1 MCRLT
6 NASKSMKILV
16 YMNEYCLHKTGDD
29 ILGKVEENKK
39 KKKDAIVN
47 SAFTLFIDN
56 GIKDTSIADIMKKA
70 ELAKG
75 TFYLYFK
82 DKYEVRDYLV
92 RKKAIQIFENA
103 INALGDGDAIEFEDK
118 IIFIVDNIL
127 DQLNDNKI
135 LLKFIS
141 KNLSWGVLRHS
152 IENMPLNDGES
163 AADYIEQLAESS
175 GKQIRNLE
183 MLVFMIAELVNSTAH
198 SVILYKQ
205 PVELPELK
213 KELFP
218 LIITMINS
226 FEVVS

>member
-1 MCRLT
+1 M
-6 NASKSMKILV
+6 
-16 YMNEYCLHKTGDD
+16 
-29 ILGKVEENKK
+29 GKVEENKK

-47 SAFTLFIDN
+47 SAFTLFIDH

-103 INALGDGDAIEFEDK
+103 IESLDKEDFEEFDDK

-152 IENMPLNDGES
+152 IENMPVNDGET
-163 AADYIEQLAESS
+163 AADYIEQLANGS
-175 GKQIRNLE
+175 GRHIRDLE

-198 SVILYKQ
+198 SVILYEQ
-205 PVELPELK
+205 PVTLPELK
-213 KELFP
+213 KELYP
-218 LIITMINS
+218 LIITMVHS
-226 FEVVS
+226 FEE

>member
-1 MCRLT
+1 M
-6 NASKSMKILV
+6 
-16 YMNEYCLHKTGDD
+16 
-29 ILGKVEENKK
+29 GKVEENKK

-75 TFYLYFK
+75 TFYLYLK

-92 RKKAIQIFENA
+92 RKKAAQIFENA
-103 INALGDGDAIEFEDK
+103 IEELKEKNITEFEDK

-127 DQLNDNKI
+127 DQLSNNKI

-141 KNLSWGVLRHS
+141 KNLSWGILRHS
-152 IENMPLNDGES
+152 IENVPVNDGET
-163 AADYIEQLAESS
+163 AADYIEQLARESDRPV
-175 GKQIRNLE
+175 RNLE

-198 SVILYKQ
+198 SVILYQQ
-205 PVELPELK
+205 PVTLPELK
-213 KELFP
+213 KELYP
-218 LIITMINS
+218 LIITMIHS
-226 FEVVS
+226 FEE